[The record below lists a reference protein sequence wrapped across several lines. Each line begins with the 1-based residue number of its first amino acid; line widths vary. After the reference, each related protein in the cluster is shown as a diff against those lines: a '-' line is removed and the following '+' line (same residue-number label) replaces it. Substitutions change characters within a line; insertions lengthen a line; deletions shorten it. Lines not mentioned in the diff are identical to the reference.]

1 MKLPYNENDK
11 PGAISHAMDKALRT
25 VQPELP
31 YIFSLV
37 KGIIEFNK
45 GYSRLISSKGLTEE
59 CSNIKK
65 DYLQLIHDL
74 CAYHNV
80 DEGIVKGFDALIEK
94 EK

>member
-1 MKLPYNENDK
+1 MKLPYNKNDK
-11 PGAISHAMDKALRT
+11 PGSISHAMDKALGT

-31 YIFSLV
+31 NIFDIV
-37 KGIIEFNK
+37 KGIISINK
-45 GYSRLISSKGLTEE
+45 GYNKLVSSKELITR
-59 CSNIKK
+59 CFNITTAL
-65 DYLQLIHDL
+65 YQLIHDL